1 MSIEAET
8 QALNRLLSTK
18 PEFTANLTANQ
29 TANLTANQIE
39 NAVRSLYERFG
50 SFIGST
56 MIGHF
61 YKTKQSKAEGTAKS
75 AIIKE
80 EKKRLFKQKKVLEKR
95 FYLITLFIKTSHLF
109 IEVLN
114 GMKDKAEEVIDSH
127 DNKSSYGFNSFL
139 SLTDKALSCKDIDR
153 FLNGLFKRLNVV
165 KTFID
170 ADIELTA
177 SAITYAIER
186 EGTVLTRLEFERKKT
201 LKEMKSLW
209 EELKLFLKPSRFFPI

>member
-8 QALNRLLSTK
+8 QALNRILSTK
-18 PEFTANLTANQ
+18 PKFTANLTLNT
-29 TANLTANQIE
+29 TANLTVNQIE

-61 YKTKQSKAEGTAKS
+61 YKTMQSKAEGTTKS

-80 EKKRLFKQKKVLEKR
+80 EKKRLFKQKKALEKR
-95 FYLITLFIKTSHLF
+95 FHLITLFIKTSYLF

-114 GMKDKAEEVIDSH
+114 ETKDKAERVIDNH
-127 DNKSSYGFNSFL
+127 NRKHNESSYGFNSFL
-139 SLTDKALSCKDIDR
+139 SLTDKALSCKDVDR
-153 FLNGLFKRLNVV
+153 FLDILFERLDVV

-177 SAITYAIER
+177 SAIMYAIER

-201 LKEMKSLW
+201 LKEMQH
-209 EELKLFLKPSRFFPI
+209 FR